1 MRKGSRPQPTPPTI
15 VSMSLRLAIPR
26 RVGLHQSPPPLHQPR
41 TILGEKRLFEK
52 VKSVNGKC
60 SCAKLFHWRGSPH
73 SNVVKIVAARS
84 LQEPQNATA
93 CYRCAS
99 QAETQH
105 CK

>member
-1 MRKGSRPQPTPPTI
+1 MQGEGGFYAPAVNFGTAEVKTIAALFVRQICCALYRDVCCSGIGRQKGVLISPNLTGMFEI
-15 VSMSLRLAIPR
+15 NR
-26 RVGLHQSPPPLHQPR
+26 RDYASIR
-41 TILGEKRLFEK
+41 
-52 VKSVNGKC
+52 N
-60 SCAKLFHWRGSPH
+60 

-84 LQEPQNATA
+84 LQEPQNSTA